1 MIVENIHI
9 VLGIIEMKLLFI
21 LGPDLE
27 EVTVELNTYLFVRLC
42 TE

>member
-9 VLGIIEMKLLFI
+9 VLGIIEMKLLLI

-27 EVTVELNTYLFVRLC
+27 EVTVELNTYLLWD
-42 TE
+42 